1 MKLTATQE
9 NILNAA
15 SNRSSGNI
23 EPLPDNINAG
33 IKPRVINGLLTR
45 QLIEQSGDTYII
57 SSSGYTAIG
66 KQSIAEKPPHRKGTK
81 QAAMIEMMRRP
92 DGASIEEICAQT
104 GWQKHTVRG
113 VFSNALKKRLGL
125 SVISHKDESK
135 PRRYKITNDKS

>member
-1 MKLTATQE
+1 MKLTTTQE

-15 SNRSSGNI
+15 SNRASRDI

-45 QLIEQSGDTYII
+45 QLIEQSRDIYII
-57 SSSGYTAIG
+57 SPAGYAAIG
-66 KQSIAEKPPHRKGTK
+66 KQPTTNNSSHRKGTK
-81 QAAMIEMMRRP
+81 QATMIEMMRRP

-125 SVISHKDESK
+125 TIASHKDEAAQ
-135 PRRYKITNDKS
+135 RRYFIKHAG